1 MSSNGYKQLTD
12 VTIANRSPIRM
23 DNVDC
28 IELKI
33 VKAFVLMVEV
43 TVDRIL
49 EMLVADLETIDA
61 APSIMFVPRLDI

>member
-1 MSSNGYKQLTD
+1 MAD
-12 VTIANRSPIRM
+12 VTIPNRSPIRV

-28 IELKI
+28 IVLKI
-33 VKAFVLMVEV
+33 VKAFELIVEV

-49 EMLVADLETIDA
+49 EMLVADLVTIDE

>member
-1 MSSNGYKQLTD
+1 MAD
-12 VTIANRSPIRM
+12 VTIPYRSPIRV

-28 IELKI
+28 IALKI
-33 VKAFVLMVEV
+33 VKAFELIVEV

-49 EMLVADLETIDA
+49 EMLVADLVTIDE

>member
-1 MSSNGYKQLTD
+1 MTD
-12 VTIANRSPIRM
+12 VTIANRSPIRV

-28 IELKI
+28 IVLKT
-33 VKAFVLMVEV
+33 VKAFELMLED

>member
-1 MSSNGYKQLTD
+1 
-12 VTIANRSPIRM
+12 M

-28 IELKI
+28 IVLKTVI
-33 VKAFVLMVEV
+33 AFELMVEV

-49 EMLVADLETIDA
+49 EMLVADLVTIDA

>member
-1 MSSNGYKQLTD
+1 MTD
-12 VTIANRSPIRM
+12 VTIANRSPIRV

-28 IELKI
+28 IVLKTVI
-33 VKAFVLMVEV
+33 AFELMVEV

-49 EMLVADLETIDA
+49 EMLVADLVTIDA

>member
-1 MSSNGYKQLTD
+1 MTD
-12 VTIANRSPIRM
+12 VTIANRSPIRV

-28 IELKI
+28 IVLKTVI
-33 VKAFVLMVEV
+33 AFELMVKV

-49 EMLVADLETIDA
+49 ELLVADLETIDA

>member
-1 MSSNGYKQLTD
+1 MTD

-28 IELKI
+28 IVLKTVI
-33 VKAFVLMVEV
+33 AFELMVEV

-49 EMLVADLETIDA
+49 EMLVADLVTIDA

>member
-1 MSSNGYKQLTD
+1 MTD
-12 VTIANRSPIRM
+12 VTIANRSPIRV

-28 IELKI
+28 IVLKTVI
-33 VKAFVLMVEV
+33 AFELMVEV

>member
-1 MSSNGYKQLTD
+1 
-12 VTIANRSPIRM
+12 M